1 MSLRKEIFSLGENKK
16 TNDYELILDLGKHP
30 WGNHILDK
38 EEVGYEP
45 TYPLELVFCNKS
57 ELLQL
62 TYFVPKEVMFLDHS
76 YVSGTTKSLANHFY
90 SLAKENI
97 EQFKLTS
104 KHTVLDI
111 GGNDGT
117 QLEQYK
123 KLGLTNLIN
132 VESAKNIS
140 SLSRDKNIKTLNMFF
155 NEKNVKVNIPEKTI
169 DIINASG
176 IFFHLEEL
184 DSVIKGIN
192 YILKNDGVFVVQFM
206 YAGSMIDNG
215 NFDTIYHEHLCYYT
229 VNSIEK
235 LLNRYNLTLFDAVY
249 NDIHSGTII
258 AKFCKQGSNYKTT
271 KRCLDVIEKDK
282 LYNLD
287 AFREFGKTIKS
298 KKNNLKNKL
307 IELKKD
313 NKKIY
318 AYGAPVKGNTLLNYM
333 KIDNTIIDKA
343 VEVNEL
349 KIGKYL
355 PGSHIPIVRENMN
368 DLPDYYLLLSHN
380 FKNEIISKNQD
391 IINKGVKFIVPF
403 PEIEIIGNSSK

>member
-1 MSLRKEIFSLGENKK
+1 MNIHKELFSLGENKL
-16 TNDYELILDLGKHP
+16 TSDYEHILDLGRQP
-30 WGNHILDK
+30 WGNHILEKD
-38 EEVGYEP
+38 EVGKEP

-62 TYFVPKEVMFLDHS
+62 TYFVPKEIMFLEHS
-76 YVSGTTKSLANHFY
+76 YVSGTTKSLAQHFY
-90 SLAKENI
+90 KLAEENI
-97 EQFKLTS
+97 KQFNLTGL
-104 KHTVLDI
+104 HTVLDI

-123 KLGLTNLIN
+123 KLGINNLIN

-140 SLSRDKNIKTLNMFF
+140 PLSEKKDIKTLNMFF
-155 NEKNVKVNIPEKTI
+155 NEETVRENIIKESV
-169 DIINASG
+169 DLVNASG
-176 IFFHLEEL
+176 VFFHLEQL

-192 YILKNDGVFVVQFM
+192 FVLNKEGVFVVQFM

-229 VNSIEK
+229 INSIQK
-235 LLNRYNLTLFDAVY
+235 LLNQYNLRLFDATY
-249 NDIHSGTII
+249 NNIHSGTII
-258 AKFCKQGSNYKTT
+258 AKFCKQDSKHVVTD
-271 KRCLDVIEKDK
+271 RCLDLIEKDK
-282 LYNLD
+282 LYNLK
-287 AFREFGKTIKS
+287 AFKEFGDTIRG

-307 IELKKD
+307 KELKSN

-333 KIDNTIIDKA
+333 GIDNTLIDKA
-343 VEVNEL
+343 VEINEL

-355 PGSHIPIVRENMN
+355 PGSHIPIVRESID

-380 FKNEIISKNQD
+380 FKDEIVSKNKD
-391 IINKGVKFIVPF
+391 IIDRGVKFIIPF
-403 PEIEIIGNSSK
+403 PEIAIIGK